1 MKKQEFLNELKRKL
15 ASLPKKEVEERVRF
29 YEELINDYISEGL
42 LEEEAVLRI
51 GSVDEIVAQTLADF
65 SDQKRESTYFKRK
78 PSTGEIV
85 LLVLGAPLWLPLLLS
100 AFAIALSLYITLWA
114 LVISLWAV
122 FASLA
127 VCAPVG
133 AIAGIVYACQ
143 GFGATGLATV
153 AVALVC
159 AGLSVFLFFACKVAT
174 EGTVQILKNLFA
186 RIKARF
192 TKKEEI

>member
-1 MKKQEFLNELKRKL
+1 M
-15 ASLPKKEVEERVRF
+15 V
-29 YEELINDYISEGL
+29 EGL
-42 LEEEAVLRI
+42 SEEEATLRI
-51 GSVDEIVAQTLADF
+51 GSVDEIVAQTLADNDGKQSKKERAF
-65 SDQKRESTYFKRK
+65 FKRK
-78 PSTGEIV
+78 PSAGEIA
-85 LLVLGAPLWLPLLLS
+85 LLALGAPLWFPLLLS

-114 LVISLWAV
+114 LVIALWAV

-133 AIAGIVYACQ
+133 AIAGIIYACQ